1 MTSITKKKKLL
12 AIASGGGHWKQLMRL
27 KPLFD
32 EESTLYITTIAGLS
46 EQSGVVNS
54 KVVNDFS
61 RTEKIALI
69 KGVINIGLIVFKY
82 KPDVVI
88 TTGAAPGL
96 IAIIIGRLVGSRTLW
111 IDSIA
116 NGDELSMIGR
126 MAKVI
131 AHQTISQWSN
141 VALKDG
147 VEYWG
152 KLL

>member
-1 MTSITKKKKLL
+1 MTSNTKKRKIL

-32 EESTLYITTIAGLS
+32 EESTLYITTIVGLS
-46 EQSGVVNS
+46 EQSGISNS
-54 KVVNDFS
+54 KVVSDFS
-61 RTEKIALI
+61 RGDKIALM
-69 KGVINIGLIVFKY
+69 KGVVSIGWIVLRN

-96 IAIIIGRLVGSRTLW
+96 IAIIISRLFGSRTLW

-116 NGDELSMIGR
+116 NGDELSMSGR
-126 MAKVI
+126 MAKSL
-131 AHQTISQWSN
+131 AHQTISQWEN
-141 VALKDG
+141 VALKEK

>member
-116 NGDELSMIGR
+116 NGDELSMSGR
-126 MAKVI
+126 MAKGI